1 MLGKKHFFA
10 VLFCSAAMFGYC
22 HAATLKTLPI
32 ETGSDRITAYEKST
46 GDVRWQSSLTTT
58 RTTFNGKP
66 FIYTEETGKGRYGKD
81 NAYKT
86 WTVRGYYQIAAD
98 ALTPYEVK
106 LEMKDTDGKPV
117 FTLDKSYNYEAKKV
131 VCDLNGSTKTF
142 DLNPNTLDR
151 DIMGRLLPNFPFGS
165 GEDTKF
171 YLITHEPALYNI
183 TMKLRGKETIT
194 VKGKDV
200 ECYKLEL
207 IPDLGALG
215 FVGAFVPKN
224 YFWYTVSKPH
234 RFMRYE
240 GLESGIGTPVIVME
254 SDK

>member
-1 MLGKKHFFA
+1 MKTRHFFA
-10 VLFCSAAMFGYC
+10 VLLISAAMLDYCSAAP
-22 HAATLKTLPI
+22 LKTLPI
-32 ETGSDRITAYEKST
+32 ETGKDSIVAFEKST
-46 GDVRWQSSLTTT
+46 GAVRWKSNLSTV

-66 FIYTEETGKGRYGKD
+66 FIYTEEIGKGKYGKD

-86 WTVRGYYQIAAD
+86 WTVKGYYMID
-98 ALTPYEVK
+98 TNSLSPYEVK
-106 LEMKDTDGKPV
+106 LEMKDAKGNQV
-117 FTLDKSYNYEAKKV
+117 FALDKSYNYEAKKV
-131 VCDLNGSTKTF
+131 ICDVNGSSKNF

-151 DIMGRLLPNFPFGS
+151 DIMGRILPNFPFDS
-165 GEDTKF
+165 GEDTTF
-171 YLITHEPALYNI
+171 YLVTHEPTLYNI

-254 SDK
+254 SAD

>member
-1 MLGKKHFFA
+1 MTWALLAGF
-10 VLFCSAAMFGYC
+10 SAAC
-22 HAATLKTLPI
+22 AAATLKTLPV
-32 ETGSDRITAYEKST
+32 ETGSDKIIAYEKST
-46 GDVRWQSSLTTT
+46 GDMRWQSSLSTAKM
-58 RTTFNGKP
+58 TFNGKP
-66 FIYTEETGKGRYGKD
+66 FIYTEEKGKGKYGKD
-81 NAYKT
+81 NTYKT
-86 WTVRGYYQIAAD
+86 WIVRGYYQIGTASI
-98 ALTPYEVK
+98 TPYEVK
-106 LEMKDTDGKPV
+106 LEMKGADGKPV
-117 FTLDKSYNYEAKKV
+117 FVLDKSYNYEAKKV

-151 DIMGRLLPNFPFGS
+151 DIMGRLLPNFPFES
-165 GEDTKF
+165 GEDTNF
-171 YLITHEPALYNI
+171 YLVTHEPALYNI

-194 VKGKDV
+194 VKGKDT

>member
-1 MLGKKHFFA
+1 MRTRSFFA
-10 VLFCSAAMFGYC
+10 ALIFSAAILGCSY
-22 HAATLKTLPI
+22 AAALKTLPI
-32 ETGSDRITAYEKST
+32 ETGADKIIAYEKST
-46 GDVRWQSSLTTT
+46 GNVRWQSTLTTT
-58 RTTFNGKP
+58 KTNFNGKP
-66 FIYTEETGKGRYGKD
+66 FIYTEEQGKGRYGKD
-81 NAYKT
+81 NSYKT
-86 WTVRGYYQIAAD
+86 WITRGYYQIGSD

-106 LEMKDTDGKPV
+106 LEMKDAAGNPA
-117 FTLDKSYNYEAKKV
+117 FMLDKSYNYAEKKV
-131 VCDLNGSTKTF
+131 VCDVNGAEKTF

-151 DIMGRLLPNFPFGS
+151 DIMGRLLPNFPFES

-171 YLITHEPALYNI
+171 YLITHEPALYSI

-194 VKGKDV
+194 VKGKEV

>member
-1 MLGKKHFFA
+1 MKKSQLFLAGMLITA
-10 VLFCSAAMFGYC
+10 VAASC
-22 HAATLKTLPI
+22 AAAPLKTLPI
-32 ETGSDRITAYEKST
+32 ETGKDSIVAYEKST
-46 GDVRWQSSLTTT
+46 GAVRWKSSLSTSK
-58 RTTFNGKP
+58 TTFNGKP
-66 FIYTEETGKGRYGKD
+66 YIYTEETGKGKYGKD

-86 WTVRGYYQIAAD
+86 WIVRGYYQIGAAGI
-98 ALTPYEVK
+98 TPYEVK
-106 LEMKDTDGKPV
+106 LEMKDTDGKQV
-117 FTLDKSYNYEAKKV
+117 FMLDKSYNYDAKKV
-131 VCDLNGSTKTF
+131 VCDLNDSIKTF

-151 DIMGRLLPNFPFGS
+151 DIMGRLLPNFPFETGD
-165 GEDTKF
+165 DTTF
-171 YLITHEPALYNI
+171 YLVTHEPALYNI

-194 VKGKDV
+194 VKGRDV

-224 YFWYTVSKPH
+224 YFWYTVTKPH